1 MGIVTTTGAI
11 SGRFSVRDSD
21 PTDLTPPIAV
31 VTRAASYAGMVVPRL
46 NRAVGYFIL
55 AQLPSMQPQLTTVRN
70 SPERSGQVVLEA
82 TP

>member
-1 MGIVTTTGAI
+1 
-11 SGRFSVRDSD
+11 
-21 PTDLTPPIAV
+21 

-70 SPERSGQVVLEA
+70 SPERSGQVILEA
-82 TP
+82 AR